1 VLTIDTVGRA
11 DLPELMPMLRAYC
24 DFYRVEVSDERLRA
38 LVSALI
44 DNPAEG
50 LQLIAR
56 DGTGAATAATSSTGA
71 ATAATSS
78 TGAAT
83 AATSSTGAA
92 TAATSRKGTP
102 LGFATIY
109 WTWQTLYA
117 ARVGV
122 LNDLFVVPASRGIG
136 AGRALIERCRELCRE
151 RGAQKLVWETALDN
165 VTAQRLYDGIGAEKS
180 TWLTYEMDA

>member
-1 VLTIDTVGRA
+1 MLTIDTVGAA
-11 DLPELMPMLRAYC
+11 DLPELLPMLRAYC
-24 DFYRVEVSDERLRA
+24 HFYRVDPTDERLRA

-44 DNPAEG
+44 ADPSEG

-56 DGTGAATAATSSTGA
+56 DSD
-71 ATAATSS
+71 
-78 TGAAT
+78 
-83 AATSSTGAA
+83 
-92 TAATSRKGTP
+92 GTP

-122 LNDLFVVPASRGIG
+122 LNDLFVTPASRGSG

-151 RGAQKLVWETALDN
+151 RGAEKLVWETALDN
-165 VTAQRLYDGIGAEKS
+165 TTAQRLYDGIGAEKS
-180 TWLTYEMDA
+180 TWFTYELDA